1 MSGSAPIQREITS
14 PMTVELSTTMTCKG
28 FRLVELGTCG
38 PANTTV
44 VLHRL
49 SPRAPQKT
57 PRAVQPTDR
66 KQSDEPDFL
75 ELRRDNVLV
84 GRLHDVFI
92 GACVQGIA
100 AGLAAQMAENS

>member
-49 SPRAPQKT
+49 SLTAPQKT

-66 KQSDEPDFL
+66 KQSKILVFRLLLKPNQL
-75 ELRRDNVLV
+75 IVGGVQALARLRQKLP
-84 GRLHDVFI
+84 
-92 GACVQGIA
+92 Q
-100 AGLAAQMAENS
+100 

>member
-44 VLHRL
+44 VLHRGITEGTT
-49 SPRAPQKT
+49 KNT
-57 PRAVQPTDR
+57 
-66 KQSDEPDFL
+66 E
-75 ELRRDNVLV
+75 
-84 GRLHDVFI
+84 G
-92 GACVQGIA
+92 GAANGSKAIR
-100 AGLAAQMAENS
+100 